1 MGTGEL
7 NRRNGTE
14 RRRAE
19 RRRGMPDAAR
29 MEVDSLREG
38 IMRSVERVE
47 VLEREQLLQF
57 VRIAQLQTEV
67 DRLKNVLK

>member
-1 MGTGEL
+1 
-7 NRRNGTE
+7 
-14 RRRAE
+14 
-19 RRRGMPDAAR
+19 MPDAAR